1 MNGYHDL
8 PEATAEAIDAEGWFY
23 TGDIGELDAEGFL
36 RITDRKKDM
45 FKTSQGKYVAP
56 SAISANFKAVCP
68 YASEIIVYGEG
79 KPYCV
84 ALVGLEAEAISEW
97 AADNGLAGSSFAEI
111 ARHDKTREMMSGYI
125 EQLNKH
131 LNRWEQ
137 VKRFSIIDRELT
149 VEAGD
154 MTPSLKLKRKSVVD
168 GFHDSI
174 DLLYA

>member
-1 MNGYHDL
+1 
-8 PEATAEAIDAEGWFY
+8 
-23 TGDIGELDAEGFL
+23 
-36 RITDRKKDM
+36 
-45 FKTSQGKYVAP
+45 
-56 SAISANFKAVCP
+56 
-68 YASEIIVYGEG
+68 
-79 KPYCV
+79 
-84 ALVGLEAEAISEW
+84 
-97 AADNGLAGSSFAEI
+97 
-111 ARHDKTREMMSGYI
+111 MMSGYI